1 VPDRGDIDVSN
12 ETGSQETSVAPKLE
26 ILTSRQ
32 FTNWLAEQTVSL
44 AFTTYQAGKLF
55 FIGLQPSGEL
65 SIFERTFSRCMGLVA
80 DKTAQTLWMSSL
92 YQLWR
97 FENALDP
104 GQASDGY
111 DRLYLPQVGYT
122 TGDLDIH
129 DMGIAAGGGPIFVNT
144 LFGCLATTSER
155 HSFTPLWK
163 PPFLSKLA
171 AEDRC
176 HLNGLALDSDCAPR
190 YATAVSESD
199 VADGWRDRRLDGG
212 CVIDIEANEVVLRGL
227 SMPHSP
233 RLHDGRLW
241 LLNSGTGDFGWLD
254 TEQGRFEPV
263 AFCPGYARGMAF
275 VGNFA
280 VIGLSQSRDNRTFK
294 GLPLDD
300 RLAERDAEPRCGII
314 VVDLSTGDTVH
325 WVRIEGVVNEL
336 YDIAVLT
343 GVRRP
348 MALGFKTDEIR
359 RTLTM
364 GKMPEPPA
372 SGSVH

>member
-212 CVIDIEANEVVLRGL
+212 CVIDIEANEVVL
-227 SMPHSP
+227 
-233 RLHDGRLW
+233 LHDGRLW